1 MIYIL
6 DDFIPKNLF
15 DLATS
20 YLKKG
25 KYQKIKA
32 GEKNFYIQE
41 SPKSF
46 TNFIL
51 TKLSIIEQ
59 KPLENILSFFRVSN
73 DNLDTQWRIHSDLII
88 NQQKPDRA
96 AVLYMSPRE
105 REELH
110 GTAFWEHDIYGKK
123 LPHHVTEDEYNK
135 MIELDSEQLEK
146 WRLVSVV
153 GYEQN
158 RIISYPANYFHSKY
172 PNMSWKEGRQVYVMF
187 YKYKK

>member
-20 YLKKG
+20 YLEKG

-88 NQQKPDRA
+88 NQQTTR
-96 AVLYMSPRE
+96 S
-105 REELH
+105 
-110 GTAFWEHDIYGKK
+110 
-123 LPHHVTEDEYNK
+123 
-135 MIELDSEQLEK
+135 
-146 WRLVSVV
+146 
-153 GYEQN
+153 
-158 RIISYPANYFHSKY
+158 
-172 PNMSWKEGRQVYVMF
+172 
-187 YKYKK
+187 